1 MTTLTLAARAC
12 AVVRPDRRV
21 GVQTRTLAMVTVACT
36 LLLVMVTLDT
46 TVVNV
51 AQRTLIDEFSSTQAV
66 VAWTLTGY
74 TLALAA
80 VIPLT
85 GWAANRLGT
94 KRLALGSVALFT
106 LGSLLCALA
115 PNIPLLVAFRALQG
129 LGGGM
134 LMPLHLIIL
143 RRAAGPERLG
153 RVLTLSLA
161 PVMLAPI
168 CGPILG
174 GWLIDSFGWQWIFL
188 INVPIGVLTIAL
200 AGSVLPV
207 DVPLPTESLD
217 GVGMWLLSPG
227 LVAFLYGLTVLPER
241 GAITDARVWVPA
253 TIGLLLIG
261 AFAFHALRRSDRA
274 LIDLRLLRNRDVAAA
289 NAIRFLFIIAFF
301 GCLLLFP
308 AYFQQVLGKT
318 PFQAGL
324 LLIPQTL
331 GAAAVMPLV
340 GRLLEKRGAR
350 DVVLTG
356 ATTVFIGLGVFVYGI
371 TRHDV
376 DLPVL
381 MSGLALFG
389 IGSGCM
395 LTPVS
400 WAAVHTLDSGEVAH
414 GSTLFNVNH
423 NTAASIGAALMS
435 VVLTSRLNAHDV
447 AHAYTGVFLVAM
459 ILIAATAIPAWY
471 LPTRAYLRAS
481 ACQAKSATATQ

>member
-1 MTTLTLAARAC
+1 MTVLAARAR

-21 GVQTRTLAMVTVACT
+21 GVQTRTLAMITVTCT

-51 AQRTLIDEFSSTQAV
+51 AQRTLIYQFSSTQAV

-174 GWLIDSFGWQWIFL
+174 GWLIGSFGWQWIFL
-188 INVPIGVLTIAL
+188 INVPIGLLTIAL
-200 AGSVLPV
+200 AGYTLPQ
-207 DVPLPTESLD
+207 DVPSLTEPLD
-217 GVGMWLLSPG
+217 VAGMSLLSPG
-227 LVAFLYGLTVLPER
+227 LVAFLYGLSLLPER
-241 GAITDARVWVPA
+241 GTVTDPHVWVPV
-253 TIGLLLIG
+253 TVGVLLIA
-261 AFAFHALRRSDRA
+261 AFAIHALRRANHA
-274 LIDLRLLRNRDVAAA
+274 LIDLRLLKNRDVAAA
-289 NAIRFLFIIAFF
+289 NAIRFLFVIAFF

-318 PFQAGL
+318 PFQSGL
-324 LLIPQTL
+324 LLVPQTL
-331 GAAAVMPLV
+331 GAAAVMPVV
-340 GRLLEKRGAR
+340 GRLLERRGPR
-350 DVVLTG
+350 GVVLIG
-356 ATTVFIGLGVFVYGI
+356 ATTVVIGLGVFVYGI
-371 TRHDV
+371 TRNDV
-376 DLPVL
+376 DLAVL
-381 MSGLALFG
+381 MAGLALFG
-389 IGSGCM
+389 VGSGCM
-395 LTPVS
+395 MTPVS
-400 WAAVHTLDSGEVAH
+400 WAAVRTLNSSEVAD

-423 NTAASIGAALMS
+423 NTAASIGATLIS
-435 VVLTSRLNAHDV
+435 VILTSRFNAGAGHV
-447 AHAYTGVFLVAM
+447 SHAYAGVFLIAM
-459 ILIAATAIPAWY
+459 ILIAATAIPAWH
-471 LPTRAYLRAS
+471 LPR
-481 ACQAKSATATQ
+481 QAGTPTTF